1 MKFIFLKKKR
11 LPTILYNS
19 LYSTANLFWTVI
31 ISYIVIKWSSVNMWG
46 EFMALA
52 AIITLGTHFVKW
64 GNKTYLLKEF
74 SANPSN
80 LKETWNAVFMA
91 RIPIF
96 FILLFSVVLY
106 FFNNT
111 TFVIIICLWILSDFI
126 FTSFEAHLIYFKK
139 FKLFFLIET
148 IIILISIIILYF
160 YRNIISLQL
169 LIILYTV
176 RLLIKALMSLGIFIN
191 SYKLKF
197 IKPSLLLLKKVSP
210 FFFIGLLGL
219 LNSKIDFYSI
229 LFFLNDDDIGKYHI
243 LSNFVLFG
251 ITIGSFIIIPFEKNI
266 YRLTSKK
273 VNKIAINFF
282 TLGIFISC
290 SWMLISKF
298 IISKIY
304 QIELPIIIYII
315 GILYILP
322 IYYYWPILHKLY
334 AKDKTVSTL
343 KIGLI
348 SVLVNLIFNI
358 LLIPVYG
365 ILGALISTTIGQI
378 VLLTGYVIISRKDD

>member
-11 LPTILYNS
+11 LPIILYNS
-19 LYSTANLFWTVI
+19 LYSIANLFWTVI
-31 ISYIVIKWSSVNMWG
+31 ISYLVIKWSSVNMWG
-46 EFMALA
+46 EFMAMV

-74 SANPSN
+74 STNPSDI
-80 LKETWNAVFMA
+80 KEIWNAVFMA

-96 FILLFSVVLY
+96 FIILFSIILY
-106 FFNNT
+106 FSNNIF
-111 TFVIIICLWILSDFI
+111 FVIIICLWILSDYI

-139 FKLFFLIET
+139 FKLFFLIE
-148 IIILISIIILYF
+148 IIIIVISIIILYL
-160 YRNIISLQL
+160 YRGVISLQL
-169 LIILYTV
+169 LIVLYTV
-176 RLLIKALMSLGIFIN
+176 RLLIKAFLTIGIFTN

-197 IKPSLLLLKKVSP
+197 KKPSLLLLKKISP

-219 LNSKIDFYSI
+219 LSSKIDFYSI
-229 LFFLNDDDIGKYHI
+229 LFFLNDDDVGKYHI

-273 VNKIAINFF
+273 ISKIALNLF

-298 IISKIY
+298 IISRIY
-304 QIELPIIIYII
+304 QIEFPNLIYII

-343 KIGLI
+343 KVGLI
-348 SVLVNLIFNI
+348 SVLVNLIFNV
-358 LLIPVYG
+358 LLIPIYG

-378 VLLTGYVIISRKDD
+378 ILLTGYIIISKKND

>member
-1 MKFIFLKKKR
+1 MKFIFLRKNR
-11 LPTILYNS
+11 LPIILYNS
-19 LYSTANLFWTVI
+19 LYSVANLFWTVI
-31 ISYIVIKWSSVNMWG
+31 ISYLVIKWSSVNMWG
-46 EFMALA
+46 EFMTLA

-74 SANPSN
+74 SANPSGI
-80 LKETWNAVFMA
+80 KETWNAVFMA
-91 RIPIF
+91 RVPIF
-96 FILLFSVVLY
+96 FIIFFSTILY
-106 FFNNT
+106 FFNDT
-111 TFVIIICLWILSDFI
+111 LFIIIICLWILSDYI

-139 FKLFFLIET
+139 FKLFFLIE
-148 IIILISIIILYF
+148 IIIIITLIIVLYLYRDIIT
-160 YRNIISLQL
+160 LQL
-169 LIILYTV
+169 LIILYTT
-176 RLLIKALMSLGIFIN
+176 RLLIKAFIALGIFTK
-191 SYKLKF
+191 SYTLKF
-197 IKPSLLLLKKVSP
+197 KKPSLSLLKKVSP

-219 LNSKIDFYSI
+219 LSSKIEFYSI

-273 VNKIAINFF
+273 ISKIALNLF

-290 SWMLISKF
+290 TWMLISKL

-304 QIELPIIIYII
+304 KIELPIIIYLI
-315 GILYILP
+315 GVLYILP
-322 IYYYWPILHKLY
+322 IYYYWPILYKLY
-334 AKDKTVSTL
+334 AKDKTISTL

-358 LLIPVYG
+358 ILIPVYG
-365 ILGALISTTIGQI
+365 ILGALISATIGQI
-378 VLLTGYVIISRKDD
+378 VLLIGYLIISKKHE